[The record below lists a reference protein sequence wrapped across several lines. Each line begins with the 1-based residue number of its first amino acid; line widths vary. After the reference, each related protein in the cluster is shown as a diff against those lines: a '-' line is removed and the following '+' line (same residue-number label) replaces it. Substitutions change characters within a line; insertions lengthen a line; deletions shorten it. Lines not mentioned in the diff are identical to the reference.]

1 VSEVTIRPAQ
11 KSDASD
17 IALLVNIATHG
28 GIAAGWAADDKVSET
43 YDPIEI
49 GRTEM
54 LKDDT
59 NFNWRNAMMAE
70 SDDEIVGMM
79 LGYRKADKRE
89 AMPTD
94 LPRFLVPIIE
104 LETEAIGTW
113 FVSMLGVHLG
123 WRGKGIGG
131 RLLDVADRKRTEM
144 QARGVSLIVE
154 DANEGARRLYERRGF
169 AVRDR
174 RAMVVY
180 PDGSRPPG
188 KDWLLMVKE

>member
-1 VSEVTIRPAQ
+1 MSEVTIRPAR

-28 GIAAGWAADDKVSET
+28 GIAAGWAADDKASET
-43 YDPIEI
+43 YDPVEI

-94 LPRFLVPIIE
+94 LPSFLVPIIE

-144 QARGVSLIVE
+144 RASGVSLIVE

-174 RAMVVY
+174 RPMVVY

-188 KDWLLMVKE
+188 EDWLLMVKE